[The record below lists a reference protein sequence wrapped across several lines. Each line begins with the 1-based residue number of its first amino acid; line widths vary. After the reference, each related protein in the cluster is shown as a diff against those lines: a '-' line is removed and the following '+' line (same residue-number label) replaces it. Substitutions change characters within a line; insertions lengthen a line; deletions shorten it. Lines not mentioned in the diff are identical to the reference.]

1 MTQEHLSR
9 RTFAIIS
16 HPDAGKTTLTE
27 KLLLFGGA
35 IHMAGMVKAK
45 KGGQSAHSDWM
56 AIEQQRGI
64 SVTAS
69 VMTFEYDGKTV
80 NLLDT
85 PGHKDFSEDTYRT
98 LTAVDS
104 AVMVLDGAKG
114 IEAQTLKLFEVC
126 RLRDM
131 PILTFINKFDRECKD
146 PFELL
151 DEVESTLAL
160 DVCPITWP
168 IGMGDRF
175 RGCYHVFND
184 TLYIFESPSPIGGGS
199 GRGHVDKISL
209 SNAPHLTSPLWGEE
223 LKKYLSASEIAKLKE
238 DLDMVR
244 GIYPAF
250 NRDSYLEGHLTPVFF
265 GSAIN
270 NFGVQELLEALC
282 EFAPSPK
289 SQPTKERE
297 ISPSESKFTGFV
309 FKIQANMDK
318 NHRDRIAFVRICSG
332 KYTRGMKVLH
342 VRSGKQL
349 ALNNPVLFLA
359 RERELAEEAFPG
371 DILGV
376 PGHGHLHIGD
386 TLTEGEQLTVTGI
399 PSFAPEL
406 FQRVILNDP
415 LKSKQLKAAL
425 QQLAEEGASQIF
437 KPLDG
442 SAWVIGVVGQL
453 QFDVI
458 ASRLAGEYIIQCK
471 FESAPYA
478 TARWVKCGDATV
490 LKHFRE
496 KHRYQLAEDGNDAL
510 TFLAPNAWHIDRIA
524 QEFPEIEF
532 LKTREMQ

>member
-1 MTQEHLSR
+1 MFVNR

-35 IHMAGMVKAK
+35 IHLAGAVKAK
-45 KGGQSAHSDWM
+45 KGGKSATSDWM

-69 VMTFEYDGKTV
+69 VMTFEYANNTI

-114 IEAQTLKLFEVC
+114 IETQTYKLFEVC
-126 RLRDM
+126 RLRDT
-131 PILTFINKFDRECKD
+131 PIITFVNKMDRETRE

-151 DEVESTLAL
+151 DEIEHRLQLS
-160 DVCPITWP
+160 VCPITWP
-168 IGMGDRF
+168 IGMGERF
-175 RGCYHVFND
+175 RGCYNLATD
-184 TLYIFESPSPIGGGS
+184 TLYLFADDYGERIVEGKPYEGANDPALDELIPAAE
-199 GRGHVDKISL
+199 L
-209 SNAPHLTSPLWGEE
+209 SKFREE
-223 LKKYLSASEIAKLKE
+223 VEIVKA
-238 DLDMVR
+238 
-244 GIYPAF
+244 IYPPF
-250 NRDSYLEGHLTPVFF
+250 SRTHYLEGHLTPVFF

-270 NFGVQELLEALC
+270 NFGVRELLEALC
-282 EFAPSPK
+282 DIAPSPRVQNAE
-289 SQPTKERE
+289 SAAADASARQTRHV
-297 ISPSESKFTGFV
+297 SPEEPKFTGFV

-342 VRSGKQL
+342 VRSGKTL

-359 RERELAEEAFPG
+359 RERELAEVAWPG
-371 DILGV
+371 DILGI
-376 PGHGHLHIGD
+376 PGHGHMHIGD
-386 TLTEGEQLTVTGI
+386 ALTEGEKLYFTGI

-406 FQRVILNDP
+406 FQRVRLEDP
-415 LKSKQLKAAL
+415 LKSKQLKEAL
-425 QQLAEEGASQIF
+425 TQLSEEGASQIF

-442 SAWVIGVVGQL
+442 GAWIIGVVGAL

-458 ASRLAGEYIIQCK
+458 ASRLASEYGVK
-471 FESAPYA
+471 GSFESVSFTA
-478 TARWVKCGDATV
+478 ARWLKAKDKKILEAFCNKNKFNTAEDASG
-490 LKHFRE
+490 
-496 KHRYQLAEDGNDAL
+496 QLAY
-510 TFLAPNAWHIDRIA
+510 LAPNAWHLERI
-524 QEFPEIEF
+524 QKDYPDIEF
-532 LKTREMQ
+532 LPTRENR

>member
-1 MTQEHLSR
+1 MSLESNTAPYISR

-35 IHMAGMVKAK
+35 IHLAGAVKAK
-45 KGGQSAHSDWM
+45 KGGQSARSDWM

-69 VMTFEYDGKTV
+69 VMTFEYGDKTI

-114 IEAQTLKLFEVC
+114 IEEQTLKLFEVC
-126 RLRDM
+126 RLRDT
-131 PILTFINKFDRECKD
+131 PVITFINKMDREVRE

-151 DEVESTLAL
+151 DEIEKKLAL

-168 IGMGDRF
+168 IGMGERF
-175 RGCYHVFND
+175 RGCFNLITD
-184 TLYIFESPSPIGGGS
+184 TLYMFESGGGS
-199 GRGHVDKISL
+199 RIAEAMQFTGANDPKLDSYIP
-209 SNAPHLTSPLWGEE
+209 AAE
-223 LKKYLSASEIAKLKE
+223 LSAFREEVA
-238 DLDMVR
+238 MVKA
-244 GIYPAF
+244 IYPPF
-250 NRDSYLEGHLTPVFF
+250 NREHYLEGHLTPVFF
-265 GSAIN
+265 GSAVN
-270 NFGVQELLEALC
+270 NFGVRELLEALC
-282 EFAPSPK
+282 EFAPSPRTQAAEPR
-289 SQPTKERE
+289 SIAPNEE
-297 ISPSESKFTGFV
+297 KFTGFV

-342 VRSGKQL
+342 VRSGKTL

-359 RERELAEEAFPG
+359 RERELAEEAYAG
-371 DILGV
+371 DILGI
-376 PGHGHLHIGD
+376 PNHGNLHIGD
-386 TLTEGEQLTVTGI
+386 ALTEGEQLVFSGI

-406 FQRVILNDP
+406 FQRVRLDDP

-425 QQLAEEGASQIF
+425 EQLAEEGASQIF

-442 SAWVIGVVGQL
+442 ANWIIGVVGQL

-458 ASRLAGEYIIQCK
+458 ASRLLSEYGVRGS
-471 FESAPYA
+471 FEAVPY
-478 TARWVKCGDATV
+478 TNARWIKAKTPEK
-490 LKHFRE
+490 LRE
-496 KHRYQLAEDGNDAL
+496 FADKNKYNTAEDSSGAL
-510 TFLAPNAWHIDRIA
+510 AYLAPNAWHLQRIA
-524 QEFPEIEF
+524 QDFPDIEF
-532 LKTREMQ
+532 LKTREYR

>member
-1 MTQEHLSR
+1 MTTELNIAPYISR

-35 IHMAGMVKAK
+35 IHLAGAVKAK
-45 KGGQSAHSDWM
+45 KGGQSARSDWM

-69 VMTFEYDGKTV
+69 VMTFEYGKNTI

-114 IEAQTLKLFEVC
+114 IEEQTLKLFEVC
-126 RLRDM
+126 RLRDT
-131 PILTFINKFDRECKD
+131 PVITFINKMDRETKE
-146 PFELL
+146 PFALL
-151 DEVESTLAL
+151 DEIEKTLAL

-168 IGMGDRF
+168 IGMGERF
-175 RGCYHVFND
+175 RGCFNLVTDKLYLFDSGQGSKIAEAMQFTGADDPALDEYVNPAELSVF
-184 TLYIFESPSPIGGGS
+184 
-199 GRGHVDKISL
+199 R
-209 SNAPHLTSPLWGEE
+209 EE
-223 LKKYLSASEIAKLKE
+223 VA
-238 DLDMVR
+238 MVKA
-244 GIYPAF
+244 IYPPF
-250 NRDSYLEGHLTPVFF
+250 NRQHYLEGHLTPVFF
-265 GSAIN
+265 GSAVN
-270 NFGVQELLEALC
+270 NFGVRELLEALC
-282 EFAPSPK
+282 EFAPSP
-289 SQPTKERE
+289 RE
-297 ISPSESKFTGFV
+297 QAAEPRTVLPDEEKFTGFV

-342 VRSGKQL
+342 VRSGKTL

-359 RERELAEEAFPG
+359 RERELAEEAYAG
-371 DILGV
+371 DILGI
-376 PGHGHLHIGD
+376 PNHGNLNIGD
-386 TLTEGEQLTVTGI
+386 ALTEGEKIYFSGI

-406 FQRVILNDP
+406 FQRVRLEDP

-425 QQLAEEGASQIF
+425 EQLAQEGASQIF

-442 SAWVIGVVGQL
+442 SGWIIGVVGQL

-458 ASRLAGEYIIQCK
+458 ASRLLSEYGVRGS
-471 FESAPYA
+471 FEAVTYT
-478 TARWVKCGDATV
+478 TARW
-490 LKHFRE
+490 LKAKNPEKAEEKLRE
-496 KHRYQLAEDGNDAL
+496 FADKNKYNTAEDGSGAL
-510 TFLAPNAWHIDRIA
+510 AYLAPNAWHLERIA
-524 QEFPEIEF
+524 KDFPDIEF
-532 LKTREMQ
+532 LKTKENR

>member
-1 MTQEHLSR
+1 MSDSPVSLR

-35 IHMAGMVKAK
+35 IHLAGAVKAK
-45 KGGQSAHSDWM
+45 KGGQSARSDWM

-69 VMTFEYDGKTV
+69 VMTFEYNGYTI

-114 IEAQTLKLFEVC
+114 IEEQTLKLFEVC
-126 RLRDM
+126 RLRDT
-131 PILTFINKFDRECKD
+131 PIITFINKMDREAKE

-151 DEVESTLAL
+151 DEIEKTLAL

-168 IGMGDRF
+168 IGMGERF
-175 RGCYHVFND
+175 RGCFNLVTD
-184 TLYIFESPSPIGGGS
+184 TLYLFDAGQGS
-199 GRGHVDKISL
+199 QLVDGMQF
-209 SNAPHLTSPLWGEE
+209 TGVDD
-223 LKKYLSASEIAKLKE
+223 AKLAE
-238 DLDMVR
+238 HIPEAQLAQLREEVAMVR
-244 GIYPAF
+244 AVYPAF
-250 NRDSYLEGHLTPVFF
+250 DEKSYREGHLTPVFF
-265 GSAIN
+265 GSAVN
-270 NFGVQELLEALC
+270 NFGVRELLEALC
-282 EFAPSPK
+282 SMAPAP
-289 SQPTKERE
+289 RE
-297 ISPSESKFTGFV
+297 QATTTRTVTPEEEKFSGFV

-332 KYTRGMKVLH
+332 KYRRGMKVLH
-342 VRSGKQL
+342 VRSGKTL

-359 RERELAEEAFPG
+359 RERELAEEAWPG
-371 DILGV
+371 DIIGI

-386 TLTEGEQLTVTGI
+386 ALTEGEPLYFTGI

-406 FQRVILNDP
+406 FQRVRLEDP

-425 QQLAEEGASQIF
+425 EQLSEEGASQIF
-437 KPLDG
+437 KPIDG
-442 SAWVIGVVGQL
+442 SPWIIGVVGQL

-458 ASRLAGEYIIQCK
+458 ASRLKAEYGVNGS
-471 FESAPYA
+471 FEAVQF
-478 TARWVKCGDATV
+478 TNARWLKAKDAAK
-490 LKHFRE
+490 LRE
-496 KHRYQLAEDGNDAL
+496 FADRNKYNTAEDASGAL
-510 TFLAPNAWHIDRIA
+510 AYLAPNAWHLDRI
-524 QEFPEIEF
+524 QKDWPDIEF
-532 LKTREMQ
+532 QRTRESH

>member
-1 MTQEHLSR
+1 MNAPSPVTLR

-35 IHMAGMVKAK
+35 IHLAGAVKAK
-45 KGGQSAHSDWM
+45 KGGQSARSDWM

-69 VMTFEYDGKTV
+69 VMTFEYDGKTI

-114 IEAQTLKLFEVC
+114 IEEQTLKLFEVC
-126 RLRDM
+126 RLRDT
-131 PILTFINKFDRECKD
+131 PIISFINKMDREARE

-151 DEVESTLAL
+151 DEIEEKLQLA
-160 DVCPITWP
+160 VCPITWP
-168 IGMGDRF
+168 IGMGERF
-175 RGCYHVFND
+175 RGCFNIATD
-184 TLYIFESPSPIGGGS
+184 TLFLFGDGQGERITPGLRFKG
-199 GRGHVDKISL
+199 VDDPAL
-209 SNAPHLTSPLWGEE
+209 SEHIPQAELSRLREE
-223 LKKYLSASEIAKLKE
+223 VEIIK
-238 DLDMVR
+238 
-244 GIYPAF
+244 GIYPPF
-250 NRDSYLEGHLTPVFF
+250 NRQHYLEGHVTPVFF

-270 NFGVQELLEALC
+270 NFGVRELLGALC
-282 EFAPSPK
+282 DFAPPPRIQAAESASADAAARQARAVSPD
-289 SQPTKERE
+289 EA
-297 ISPSESKFTGFV
+297 KFSGFV

-332 KYTRGMKVLH
+332 KYFRGMKVLH
-342 VRSGKQL
+342 VRSGKIL

-359 RERELAEEAFPG
+359 RERELAEEAWPG
-371 DILGV
+371 DIIGI

-386 TLTEGEQLTVTGI
+386 ALTEGEPLYFTGI

-406 FQRVILNDP
+406 FQRVRLDDP
-415 LKSKQLKAAL
+415 LKSKQLKSAL
-425 QQLAEEGASQIF
+425 EQLSEEGASQIF

-442 SAWVIGVVGQL
+442 SPWIIGVVGAL

-458 ASRLAGEYIIQCK
+458 ASRLANEYGVK
-471 FESAPYA
+471 GSFEAVPYTA
-478 TARWVKCGDATV
+478 ARWIRAKDKAQLAQFVDKNKYNTAEDATG
-490 LKHFRE
+490 
-496 KHRYQLAEDGNDAL
+496 QLAY
-510 TFLAPNAWHIDRIA
+510 LAPNAWHLTRI
-524 QEFPEIEF
+524 QQDWPDIEF
-532 LKTREMQ
+532 LRTRENR

>member
-1 MTQEHLSR
+1 MSAQTALSPAPIAQR

-35 IHMAGMVKAK
+35 IHLAGAVKAK
-45 KGGQSAHSDWM
+45 KGGQSARSDWM

-69 VMTFEYDGKTV
+69 VMTFEYNNHTI

-114 IEAQTLKLFEVC
+114 IEEQTLKLFEVC
-126 RLRDM
+126 RLRDT
-131 PILTFINKFDRECKD
+131 PVITFINKMDRDTKE

-151 DEVESTLAL
+151 DEIEKTLAL

-168 IGMGDRF
+168 IGMGERF
-175 RGCYHVFND
+175 RGCFNVMTD
-184 TLYIFESPSPIGGGS
+184 TLYLFDDNS
-199 GRGHVDKISL
+199 GARIVEAMQFKGADDPQLDEHIPAAELAKFR
-209 SNAPHLTSPLWGEE
+209 EE
-223 LKKYLSASEIAKLKE
+223 VA
-238 DLDMVR
+238 MVKA
-244 GIYPAF
+244 IYPDF
-250 NRDSYLEGHLTPVFF
+250 NKQSYLEGHLTPVFF

-270 NFGVQELLEALC
+270 NFGVRELLEALC
-282 EFAPSPK
+282 DLAPPPRVQAADPRAIK
-289 SQPTKERE
+289 PEE
-297 ISPSESKFTGFV
+297 PKFTGFV

-342 VRSGKQL
+342 VRSGKTL

-359 RERELAEEAFPG
+359 RERELAEEAWPG
-371 DILGV
+371 DILGI

-386 TLTEGEQLTVTGI
+386 ALTEGEQLYFTGI
-399 PSFAPEL
+399 PNFAPEL
-406 FQRVILNDP
+406 FQRVRLEDP

-425 QQLAEEGASQIF
+425 EQLSEEGASQIF

-442 SAWVIGVVGQL
+442 SSWIIGVVGAL

-458 ASRLAGEYIIQCK
+458 ASRLASEYGVK
-471 FESAPYA
+471 GSFEAVQYT
-478 TARWVKCGDATV
+478 TARWLKCANKNKLQEFCDKNKYNT
-490 LKHFRE
+490 
-496 KHRYQLAEDGNDAL
+496 AEDASGQIAY
-510 TFLAPNAWHIDRIA
+510 LAPNAWHLTRI
-524 QEFPEIEF
+524 QQDWPDIEF
-532 LKTREMQ
+532 LKTRENR

>member
-1 MTQEHLSR
+1 MSAQYLNR

-45 KGGQSAHSDWM
+45 KGGQSARSDWM

-69 VMTFEYDGKTV
+69 VMTFPYRDCTI

-126 RLRDM
+126 RLRDT
-131 PILTFINKFDRECKD
+131 PILTFINKFDRECRD

-151 DEVESTLAL
+151 DEIEAKLAL
-160 DVCPITWP
+160 DVRPITWP
-168 IGMGDRF
+168 IGTGERF
-175 RGCYHVFND
+175 RGCYHILADKLFLFDSNEGA
-184 TLYIFESPSPIGGGS
+184 TIAEGIEFS
-199 GRGHVDKISL
+199 GVEDARL
-209 SNAPHLTSPLWGEE
+209 AEYMPAEQLAT
-223 LKKYLSASEIAKLKE
+223 LKE
-238 DLDMVR
+238 EVAMVR
-244 GIYPAF
+244 EIYPPLEL
-250 NRDSYLEGHLTPVFF
+250 SHYLEGHVTPVFF

-270 NFGVQELLEALC
+270 NFGVRELLEAIC
-282 EFAPSPK
+282 DYAPSPRVQAASAEATARQGRFEPRNVAPEEK
-289 SQPTKERE
+289 P
-297 ISPSESKFTGFV
+297 FTGFV

-332 KYTRGMKVLH
+332 TYTRGMKVLH
-342 VRSGKQL
+342 VRSGKTL

-371 DILGV
+371 DIIGI

-386 TLTEGEQLTVTGI
+386 ALTEGEKLYFTGI
-399 PSFAPEL
+399 PSFAPEV
-406 FQRVILNDP
+406 FQRARLNDP
-415 LKSKQLKAAL
+415 LKSKQLKTAL
-425 QQLAEEGASQIF
+425 EQLSEEGASQIF
-437 KPLDG
+437 KPIDG
-442 SAWVIGVVGQL
+442 SSWIIGVVGPL

-458 ASRLAGEYIIQCK
+458 ASRLKSEYGVEGS
-471 FESAPYA
+471 FEPVTYT
-478 TARWVKCGDATV
+478 TARWVSGDAAEIKRFTEMH
-490 LKHFRE
+490 K
-496 KHRYQLAEDGNDAL
+496 YQSAEDASGAL
-510 TFLAPNAWHIDRIA
+510 AYLAPNDWHLTRI
-524 QEFPEIEF
+524 QQDFPKLTFSRTKEI
-532 LKTREMQ
+532 KG

>member
-1 MTQEHLSR
+1 MTQKPYSNR

-35 IHMAGMVKAK
+35 IHLAGAVKAK
-45 KGGQSAHSDWM
+45 KGGQSARSDWM

-69 VMTFEYDGKTV
+69 VMTFEYGQNTI

-114 IEAQTLKLFEVC
+114 IEEQTLKLFEVC
-126 RLRDM
+126 RLRDT
-131 PILTFINKFDRECKD
+131 PVISFINKMDRETRE

-151 DEVESTLAL
+151 DEIEKKLAL

-168 IGMGDRF
+168 IGMGERF
-175 RGCYHVFND
+175 RGCFNLVTD
-184 TLYIFESPSPIGGGS
+184 KLYLFDNNAGS
-199 GRGHVDKISL
+199 RISDSMQFTGANDPALDEHIPPAEL
-209 SNAPHLTSPLWGEE
+209 SKFREE
-223 LKKYLSASEIAKLKE
+223 VA
-238 DLDMVR
+238 MVK
-244 GIYPAF
+244 GIYPPF
-250 NRDSYLEGHLTPVFF
+250 NREHYLEGHLTPVFF
-265 GSAIN
+265 GSAVN
-270 NFGVQELLEALC
+270 NFGVRELLEALC
-282 EFAPSPK
+282 EFAPSPRV
-289 SQPTKERE
+289 QAANPRNIEPAE
-297 ISPSESKFTGFV
+297 PKFTGFV

-332 KYTRGMKVLH
+332 KYQRGMKVLH
-342 VRSGKQL
+342 VRSGKTM

-359 RERELAEEAFPG
+359 RERELAEEAYAG
-371 DILGV
+371 DILGI
-376 PGHGHLHIGD
+376 PNHGTLHIGD
-386 TLTEGEQLTVTGI
+386 AITEGEQIAFSGI

-406 FQRVILNDP
+406 FQRVRLDDP

-425 QQLAEEGASQIF
+425 EQLAEEGASQIF

-442 SAWVIGVVGQL
+442 ASWIIGVVGQL

-458 ASRLAGEYIIQCK
+458 ASRLLSEYGVRGS
-471 FESAPYA
+471 FEAVPY
-478 TARWVKCGDATV
+478 TNARWIKAKSPEA
-490 LKHFRE
+490 LRE
-496 KHRYQLAEDGNDAL
+496 FADKNKYNTAEDGSGAL
-510 TFLAPNAWHIDRIA
+510 TYLAPNAWHLERIA
-524 QEFPEIEF
+524 KDFPDIEF
-532 LKTREMQ
+532 ARTREYH

>member
-1 MTQEHLSR
+1 MTSTSPFALR

-35 IHMAGMVKAK
+35 IHLAGAVKAK
-45 KGGQSAHSDWM
+45 KGGQSARSDWM

-69 VMTFEYDGKTV
+69 VMTFEYKNHTV

-114 IEAQTLKLFEVC
+114 IEEQTLKLFEVC
-126 RLRDM
+126 RLRDT
-131 PILTFINKFDRECKD
+131 PIITFINKMDREAKE

-151 DEVESTLAL
+151 DEIEKTLQL
-160 DVCPITWP
+160 NVCPITWP
-168 IGMGDRF
+168 IGMGERF
-175 RGCYHVFND
+175 RGCFNLMTD
-184 TLYIFESPSPIGGGS
+184 TLYLFENDGGS
-199 GRGHVDKISL
+199 RIAAALQFNGADDPKLDEHIPEQQLAQFR
-209 SNAPHLTSPLWGEE
+209 EE
-223 LKKYLSASEIAKLKE
+223 VA
-238 DLDMVR
+238 MVKAV
-244 GIYPAF
+244 YPAF
-250 NRDSYLEGHLTPVFF
+250 NREHYLEGHLTPVFF

-270 NFGVQELLEALC
+270 NFGVRELLEALC
-282 EFAPSPK
+282 DLAPSPRP
-289 SQPTKERE
+289 QPAENRTVE
-297 ISPSESKFTGFV
+297 PSEPKFTGFV

-332 KYTRGMKVLH
+332 KYSRGMKVLH
-342 VRSGKQL
+342 VRTGKTL

-359 RERELAEEAFPG
+359 RERELAEEAWPG
-371 DILGV
+371 DIIGI
-376 PGHGHLHIGD
+376 PGHGHLRIGD
-386 TLTEGEQLTVTGI
+386 TLTEGEQLYVTGI

-406 FQRVILNDP
+406 FQRVRLEDP

-425 QQLAEEGASQIF
+425 EQLSEEGASQIF

-442 SAWVIGVVGQL
+442 SSWIIGVVGQL

-458 ASRLAGEYIIQCK
+458 ASRLKAEYGVNGS
-471 FESAPYA
+471 FEEVSY
-478 TARWVKCGDATV
+478 TNARWLHCKNAAMMKDFC
-490 LKHFRE
+490 E
-496 KHRYQLAEDGNDAL
+496 KNKYNTAEDANGAL
-510 TFLAPNAWHIDRIA
+510 TYLAPNAWHLQRIA
-524 QEFPEIEF
+524 QDWPEMEF
-532 LKTREMQ
+532 LKTREHR

>member
-1 MTQEHLSR
+1 MSSIAATPASIPSAIGQR

-35 IHMAGMVKAK
+35 IHLAGAVKAK
-45 KGGQSAHSDWM
+45 KGGQSARSDWM

-69 VMTFEYDGKTV
+69 VMTFEYNDHTI

-114 IEAQTLKLFEVC
+114 IEEQTLKLFEVC
-126 RLRDM
+126 RLRDT
-131 PILTFINKFDRECKD
+131 PVITFINKMDRETKE

-151 DEVESTLAL
+151 DEIEKTLAL

-168 IGMGDRF
+168 IGMGERF
-175 RGCYHVFND
+175 RGSFNVMTD
-184 TLYIFESPSPIGGGS
+184 TLYLFDAGS
-199 GRGHVDKISL
+199 GSHITDSIQFKGADDPALDEHVPTAELAKFR
-209 SNAPHLTSPLWGEE
+209 EE
-223 LKKYLSASEIAKLKE
+223 VA
-238 DLDMVR
+238 MVKA
-244 GIYPAF
+244 IYPQF
-250 NRDSYLEGHLTPVFF
+250 NKQSYLEGHLTPVFF
-265 GSAIN
+265 GSAVN
-270 NFGVQELLEALC
+270 NFGVRELLEALC
-282 EFAPSPK
+282 DIAPPPRVQAAEPRSIAP
-289 SQPTKERE
+289 EE
-297 ISPSESKFTGFV
+297 AKFSGFV

-342 VRSGKQL
+342 VRSGKTL

-359 RERELAEEAFPG
+359 RERELAEEAWPG
-371 DILGV
+371 DILGI

-386 TLTEGEQLTVTGI
+386 ALTEGEQLYFTGI
-399 PSFAPEL
+399 PNFAPEL
-406 FQRVILNDP
+406 FQRVRLDDP

-425 QQLAEEGASQIF
+425 EQLSEEGASQIF

-442 SAWVIGVVGQL
+442 SPWIIGVVGAL

-458 ASRLAGEYIIQCK
+458 ASRLHAEYGVRGS
-471 FESAPYA
+471 FESVQYT
-478 TARWVKCGDATV
+478 TARWLKCTSQAKLDEFCDKNKYST
-490 LKHFRE
+490 
-496 KHRYQLAEDGNDAL
+496 AEDASGQIAY
-510 TFLAPNAWHIDRIA
+510 LAPNAWHLQRI
-524 QEFPEIEF
+524 QQDWPDIEF
-532 LKTREMQ
+532 LKTRENR